1 MIGHDLDPNADHG
14 NPYSRCRSIADIE
27 RVLAGLRR
35 RSGLSW
41 SEGVRALSH
50 PGAALLQRH
59 PRVLDLA
66 VHLNRTADL
75 DLLEAVERVAAAAAP
90 QS

>member
-1 MIGHDLDPNADHG
+1 MIGHDLDPHADHG
-14 NPYSRCRSIADIE
+14 DPYACCATISDIE

-59 PRVLDLA
+59 PRLLDLA
-66 VHLNRTADL
+66 THLNRGADT
-75 DLLEAVERVAAAAAP
+75 DLLEAVERVAAVAS

>member
-1 MIGHDLDPNADHG
+1 MIGHDLDPHSDHS
-14 NPYSRCRSIADIE
+14 PYAHCRSISDIE

-50 PGAALLQRH
+50 PGAALLQSH
-59 PRVLDLA
+59 PRLMDLA
-66 VHLNRTADL
+66 THLNRGADA
-75 DLLEAVERVAAAAAP
+75 DLLEAVERVTAAAS
-90 QS
+90 QV